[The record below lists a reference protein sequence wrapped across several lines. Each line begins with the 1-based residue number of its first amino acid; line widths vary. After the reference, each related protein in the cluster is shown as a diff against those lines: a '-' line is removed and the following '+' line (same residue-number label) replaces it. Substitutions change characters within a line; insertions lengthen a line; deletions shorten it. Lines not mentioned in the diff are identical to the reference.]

1 MLCYHLRHREAC
13 AVCVSVDVFGLDGI
27 IIAQP
32 VFATE
37 YLPCQCMKIS
47 AIALLA
53 IAPFKYMTIQPERDE
68 FPVGNVTVRYLSNIQ
83 QRRNNL
89 SPPQFA
95 KRNKAKLRTSLQR
108 TG

>member
-1 MLCYHLRHREAC
+1 
-13 AVCVSVDVFGLDGI
+13 VSVDVFGLDGI

-68 FPVGNVTVRYLSNIQ
+68 FPVGNVTVRYLSSIQ
-83 QRRNNL
+83 QRRKNNL
-89 SPPQFA
+89 SPAQFA
-95 KRNKAKLRTSLQR
+95 KRDKAELRTSLQK

>member
-1 MLCYHLRHREAC
+1 
-13 AVCVSVDVFGLDGI
+13 
-27 IIAQP
+27 
-32 VFATE
+32 
-37 YLPCQCMKIS
+37 MKIS

-83 QRRNNL
+83 QWRKNNL
-89 SPPQFA
+89 SPAQFA
-95 KRNKAKLRTSLQR
+95 KRNKAKLRTSLQK